1 MAVDLPK
8 LVHAFSSL
16 TAAAVTDDVAQ
27 RDQAQV
33 EALLAHA
40 ARVQSL
46 AESVRLAAV
55 RRLADLARQDASI
68 EPDEVVARHS
78 RTSRRD
84 AQRTSGR
91 AKVTEQMPQLS
102 DALMTGDVSVDHI
115 DVIAQ
120 ALGRLERQALGRLEP
135 DERVRLADQ
144 ASWIAIMAANCTPEE
159 LAKKLRRR
167 VRELSSDDGIA
178 RFERQRRASTI
189 RSWID
194 PDTGMC
200 RLAGEFDP
208 ESGAR
213 LMARLRQE
221 VETKFHGPLPETCPD
236 DDRKQGHL
244 TALAL
249 LDLVTG
255 TRPSSGPDRRVPEFI
270 VVIDQQTLWH
280 GFHAQSR
287 VEITGDVQLPLETLR
302 RLACM
307 ADIIPVVLGGD
318 GVARDVGRALRI
330 ATPAQRRAMRAMY
343 STCAVPGCCVPF
355 DQCDLHHIRYWR
367 NGGRSDLGNFV
378 PLCSKHHHCVHEG
391 GWTLHLSPSDR
402 VLTITLPDGTTRA
415 NPPPYAVV
423 A

>member
-84 AQRTSGR
+84 AQHTSGR

-120 ALGRLERQALGRLEP
+120 ALGRLEP
-135 DERVRLADQ
+135 DERVRLAGQ

-194 PDTGMC
+194 PATGMC

-213 LMARLRQE
+213 LMAR
-221 VETKFHGPLPETCPD
+221 
-236 DDRKQGHL
+236 DRAVCAG
-244 TALAL
+244 
-249 LDLVTG
+249 
-255 TRPSSGPDRRVPEFI
+255 
-270 VVIDQQTLWH
+270 
-280 GFHAQSR
+280 
-287 VEITGDVQLPLETLR
+287 GDVGPH
-302 RLACM
+302 A
-307 ADIIPVVLGGD
+307 
-318 GVARDVGRALRI
+318 ARDCGKAF
-330 ATPAQRRAMRAMY
+330 AQDVFRSRR
-343 STCAVPGCCVPF
+343 
-355 DQCDLHHIRYWR
+355 
-367 NGGRSDLGNFV
+367 RSGVRWLARSCGD
-378 PLCSKHHHCVHEG
+378 
-391 GWTLHLSPSDR
+391 
-402 VLTITLPDGTTRA
+402 A
-415 NPPPYAVV
+415 
-423 A
+423 